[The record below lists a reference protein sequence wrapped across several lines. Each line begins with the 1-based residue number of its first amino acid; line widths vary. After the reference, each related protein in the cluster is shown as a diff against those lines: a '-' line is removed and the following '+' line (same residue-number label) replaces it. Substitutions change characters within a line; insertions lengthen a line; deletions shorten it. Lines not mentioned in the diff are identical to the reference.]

1 MWLSTEGV
9 EGKEMKAFF
18 DDFYSSEN
26 PEYYQYS
33 GSGNVKKPNTL
44 GRLRVLRSA
53 ASEYFDIEVP
63 EEYSEVNADDESSEG
78 E

>member
-26 PEYYQYS
+26 PEYYEFS
-33 GSGNVKKPNTL
+33 GSGNVKRPNAL

-63 EEYSEVNADDESSEG
+63 EEYCETDEEA
-78 E
+78 